1 MNKSIDEQARKKYN
15 RKLLKDGFKS
25 AFKEKIKNLYQSE
38 DKNLTFPQFL
48 LKHAMWLLCGLVPV
62 AIDFIKDRT
71 FDLYS
76 LLGAVGGVLLLSF
89 LCWSASKL
97 GLKKD

>member
-1 MNKSIDEQARKKYN
+1 MNKSIDEQTRKKYN

-25 AFKEKIKNLYQSE
+25 EFKDKIRNLYQSE

-48 LKHAMWLLCGLVPV
+48 LKHWMWSVCGLIPV
-62 AIDFIKDRT
+62 TIDFVREKT

-76 LLGAVGGVLLLSF
+76 LLGAVGAVLLLSF